1 MCASLRQEATFGP
14 TAQEIHP
21 PNIFRPRCRSRSLL
35 ELTYVSG
42 VILIKHFRNL
52 STFMW
57 LRLDLDNCS
66 IVRSQHRTDMAA
78 LNLCAGSM
86 QGPSLMSR
94 KKTDRTTDALMWNRT
109 ETHQFKTPSPC
120 RGEEADVDAQHDTA
134 TLHDRERGDEP
145 RTEDRPQTPTHNM
158 TDETTENQTK
168 TRCPGLSS
176 RTIVT
181 F

>member
-1 MCASLRQEATFGP
+1 M
-14 TAQEIHP
+14 EIHP
-21 PNIFRPRCRSRSLL
+21 PNISRPRCRSRSLL

-42 VILIKHFRNL
+42 VTLIKHFRNL
-52 STFMW
+52 SALMW

-66 IVRSQHRTDMAA
+66 IVRSQTQNRHGCFEPVRW
-78 LNLCAGSM
+78 LNARPKSDVE
-86 QGPSLMSR
+86 

-145 RTEDRPQTPTHNM
+145 RTEDRTQTPTHHM
-158 TDETTENQTK
+158 TDETSENQTK